1 MGTKRKGK
9 GRHAPKLN
17 EEKPTRRFRS
27 GPHPMG
33 IEFERHPHK
42 YAVNPL
48 KERIRDI
55 RRALSHKQNMPADRR
70 LELERELST
79 KQFDLEIAQS
89 DRHKQE
95 MVGRYHMVRF
105 FGTEALHFLHQYP
118 QILTCSPEKQKAS
131 RSLKRAG
138 KLVDA
143 ATAPSDIAIARQ
155 EYHVAEI
162 DLNYATY
169 FPLDLP
175 YVSLYPKK
183 KDNDGKVVQD
193 NELMKQGVRGDQ
205 EMWHMVEECTA
216 NNTLENLR
224 SGILTKDRSF
234 PTTTLKKMPSNKGSN
249 DNSAGLQGDVKKQ
262 KSMDEITAADD
273 EDSDGGFFE
282 GMG

>member
-1 MGTKRKGK
+1 
-9 GRHAPKLN
+9 
-17 EEKPTRRFRS
+17 
-27 GPHPMG
+27 
-33 IEFERHPHK
+33 PHK

-105 FGTEALHFLHQYP
+105 F
-118 QILTCSPEKQKAS
+118 EKQKAS

-282 GMG
+282 